1 MTVTKEK
8 PEILRFIYRQEKGDP
23 HCGSCLWAI
32 FDIDPGRGIL
42 NIQSDCGNYAYR
54 WPERDDDFLK
64 LLIGLH
70 EDYLLEKLCGR
81 PKEFDQEATI
91 SRIKEYLEEME
102 ITSVR
107 KEHAIKDLEITLN
120 GYSLEDSP
128 SLAEFIVD
136 EWNNDQNLEIDC
148 AWELVRKRYGA
159 HQKRIVRLFIAHIEP
174 AIKQELLSRWEHRI
188 AAHEKASKNA
198 GRKVKVST
206 GSLAGNAFII
216 EDWWDRVYGTSWMK
230 SNGNP
235 AALDYAMRAG
245 FESLPIDDECYY
257 GKIGGFGHIIHKTQL
272 EGLIDE

>member
-1 MTVTKEK
+1 MKVTKEK
-8 PEILRFIYRQEKGDP
+8 PEILRFTYRQEKGDP
-23 HCGSCLWAI
+23 HYGSCLWAI

-42 NIQSDCGNYAYR
+42 NIQSDCGNYVYR

-70 EDYLLEKLCGR
+70 EDYLLEKL
-81 PKEFDQEATI
+81 
-91 SRIKEYLEEME
+91 
-102 ITSVR
+102 
-107 KEHAIKDLEITLN
+107 
-120 GYSLEDSP
+120 
-128 SLAEFIVD
+128 

-148 AWELVRKRYGA
+148 AWELVRKRYEVCK
-159 HQKRIVRLFIAHIEP
+159 KRIVRLFIVYIEP

-198 GRKVKVST
+198 GRKVKVSA